1 MTFASLIVSRS
12 ATSAHIFIYYVK
24 IQPLIMPKL
33 RHSGKTLYDSLGLFG
48 YQPEAGSHPKIA
60 PQDRTSRS
68 HPKIAVLHITG
79 DMALAPVQS
88 HCRSKPARNPA
99 QFFAGLRPLCILCL
113 FPALAIQR
121 VLAVWW
127 NGRHDGFKIRCFNG
141 RAGSSPATA
150 TNKKR
155 DLPCGMVAFFV
166 FHPHRADPALA
177 RHTAR
182 T

>member
-48 YQPEAGSHPKIA
+48 YQPEAGSHLKIA
-60 PQDRTSRS
+60 PQDRTPRS
-68 HPKIAVLHITG
+68 ESCTYPVTWHLP
-79 DMALAPVQS
+79 PVQS